1 MPAHGRYCDMPRPA
15 WLEPILQ
22 PLNGWRRYCAAWL
35 GKSGV
40 VKVGS
45 PDLHQAKMRFLVL
58 AGCIA
63 YGVSIGVFEEGLTGA
78 RARVFATGVVLFGL
92 FSFHTYA
99 YFKRSPTPNF
109 PRRTVGLFADHAAAC
124 ACLAVT
130 GPYAAAL
137 AWLPLFIIQGV
148 GIRFGVRWLFA
159 SQAIGVASVG
169 VFCLVNPYFQGNAAV
184 GFGAVLSVL
193 VLPLYFVLLAV
204 REARIKAALESARLS
219 AEEANAAKGRFV
231 AMISHELRTP
241 LTGISGLNELMR
253 QQDLPPQSHQML
265 IEQSAATSLML
276 TMVNDVLD
284 LSKIEAGGMQV
295 QEVDFDPQQLAL
307 TVLQALSFQARSK
320 GLSVHVELDAG
331 LPILVCGSPF
341 HVSRILQNILGNAI
355 KFTLEGSI
363 TLRVRNGG
371 DTRPDEGTP
380 NVQFEVLDTGIG
392 IPAAAL
398 PKIYDRFYQ
407 VDAAITRRFGGTGL
421 GTSLVKEF
429 VELLQGDVRLES
441 QLGEGTRCLVTLP
454 FKRASATKEAAP
466 TNLAGTSVAVWSD
479 GIAQWPSVKARLL
492 AAGARIGRSDEA
504 RQGLASAAHDAD
516 QAAILLL
523 SDSPSQGTMAAIS
536 AMELTDPAFVLVG
549 DAVAPVRWC
558 SEASSHLVVRARSD
572 AVIPRAVELAMLGAQ
587 PGLQRQSFAKGRLG
601 PIPAPTAL
609 RVLVA
614 EDTPTVQLVMR
625 VTLESAGFIVSVA
638 DDGTEALREAGS
650 KPFDVVVLDWNM
662 PGLDG
667 IEVVRAIRGG
677 AGPNALT
684 PIVIATAAPSQQ
696 LIEEAKSAGAQSVLG
711 KPFQGSSL
719 VRALEAAVSASLRPL
734 VEPATGPALCRE
746 LTPLLDFVALEGPDS
761 VFRAVDPEKL
771 LGAFTR
777 DVEKNKTLLLE
788 AVAKVDVDLFRSSVH
803 SMTGYAGTF
812 GARQLQSLLANAPR
826 DADEIVARGSTAVAE
841 LCETMEVT
849 ARVLGEWSKAF
860 VCAAH

>member
-1 MPAHGRYCDMPRPA
+1 
-15 WLEPILQ
+15 
-22 PLNGWRRYCAAWL
+22 
-35 GKSGV
+35 
-40 VKVGS
+40 
-45 PDLHQAKMRFLVL
+45 MRFLVL
-58 AGCIA
+58 VGCVS
-63 YGVSIGVFEEGLTGA
+63 YGTSVGVFGESLSRTQSLIFGLDA
-78 RARVFATGVVLFGL
+78 VLFGL
-92 FSFHTYA
+92 FSLHTHA
-99 YFKRSPTPNF
+99 HFMRNPEPDRL
-109 PRRTVGLFADHAAAC
+109 RRTVGLFADHAAALG
-124 ACLAVT
+124 CLAVT
-130 GPYAAAL
+130 GRDAGAL

-148 GIRFGVRWLFA
+148 GIRFGVRWLYA

-169 VFCLVNPYFQGNAAV
+169 VICWVNPFFRDNFTIGL
-184 GFGAVLSVL
+184 GTILSVL
-193 VLPLYFVLLAV
+193 VLPLYFALLAR
-204 REARIKAALESARLS
+204 REARIRAALQEARLD
-219 AEEANAAKGRFV
+219 AEEANAAKSRFV

-241 LTGISGLNELMR
+241 LTGISGLNELLR
-253 QQDLPPQSHQML
+253 QQDLPSQTHQML
-265 IEQSAATSLML
+265 TQQSAATSLML

-284 LSKIEAGGMQV
+284 LSKVEAGRMQL

-320 GLSVHVELDAG
+320 GLAVHVELDAS
-331 LPILVCGSPF
+331 LPVAVSGSPF

-363 TLRVRNGG
+363 TLRVRSGG
-371 DTRPDEGTP
+371 DTRSGDGVS
-380 NVQFEVLDTGIG
+380 NFLFEVIDTGIG

-398 PKIYDRFYQ
+398 PKIFDRFYQ

-429 VELLQGDVRLES
+429 VDLLQGDVRLES
-441 QLGEGTRCLVTLP
+441 RLGEGTRCSVSLP
-454 FKRASATKEAAP
+454 FKRASDAREAAAA
-466 TNLAGTSVAVWSD
+466 TFAGASVVVWSD
-479 GIAQWPSVKARLL
+479 DIAKWPSVESLLL
-492 AAGARIGRSDEA
+492 AAGALISRPAEA
-504 RQGLASAAHDAD
+504 RQSLKSDAD
-516 QAAILLL
+516 NVDPAAILLL
-523 SDSPSQGTMAAIS
+523 SDTPSQGTVAAIL

-549 DAVAPVRWC
+549 DAVGPLRWF
-558 SEASSHLVVRARSD
+558 SEATSSFVVRARSG
-572 AVIPRAVELAMLGAQ
+572 AAIPRAVQLAIPGAQ
-587 PGLQRQSFAKGRLG
+587 SGLQQRSLVKAPQG
-601 PIPAPTAL
+601 PIPASTAL

-614 EDTPTVQLVMR
+614 EDTPTIQLVMR
-625 VTLESAGFIVSVA
+625 VTLENAGFAVTVA
-638 DDGTEALREAGS
+638 DDGTEALREAMS
-650 KPFDVVVLDWNM
+650 SPFDVVVLDWNM

-667 IEVVRAIRGG
+667 VRVVRAIRSA

-696 LIEEAKSAGAQSVLG
+696 LIKEAEIAGAQSVLG
-711 KPFQGSSL
+711 KPFQGSDL
-719 VRALEAAVSASLRPL
+719 VRELKAVVNTSLRPA
-734 VEPATGPALCRE
+734 VERAVGPDLAVAPSRE
-746 LTPLLDFVALEGPDS
+746 LIPLLDFVALEGPDS

-849 ARVLGEWSKAF
+849 ARVLREWSMAF